1 MKWVKKQRTIF
12 EFRKL
17 KKKTKQ
23 NKNEKQC
30 AQNFKKDYE

>member
-17 KKKTKQ
+17 KKIN